1 MSRVKAGQPKRLAEK
16 LKKLRLG
23 LGFTHA
29 EILAALQREVPGG
42 TILHLGYITRYE
54 AGTRTPSVLVLLAYA
69 RVGKISLEALIDDRL
84 ET

>member
-1 MSRVKAGQPKRLAEK
+1 MSRVKAGQPKKLAEK
-16 LKKLRLG
+16 LKKLRLD

-29 EILAALQREVPGG
+29 EMFDALQREISGD

-54 AGTRTPSVLVLLAYA
+54 AGTRIPSLLVLLAYA

-84 ET
+84 EI

>member
-1 MSRVKAGQPKRLAEK
+1 MSRVKAGRHKKLAEK

-29 EILAALQREVPGG
+29 EMFDALQRKLPGD

-54 AGTRTPSVLVLLAYA
+54 AGTRIPSVWVLLAYA
-69 RVGKISLEALIDDRL
+69 RVGKISLEALIDDQL